1 MFRYIT
7 EHTVKSYSSD
17 LTWSDIKSCDQQ
29 CRNIGVSL
37 HQQTSGCYIYQRT
50 DTKYME
56 IGELSTDRESLNPA
70 VMAQWLGCRTRNH
83 KVASSSPATAM
94 SSFGDWF
101 TQP

>member
-1 MFRYIT
+1 M
-7 EHTVKSYSSD
+7 
-17 LTWSDIKSCDQQ
+17 
-29 CRNIGVSL
+29 NIPNNLVPQSVTTQGVCQPWCACSL
-37 HQQTSGCYIYQRT
+37 HKC
-50 DTKYME
+50 
-56 IGELSTDRESLNPA
+56 PA